1 MISAIVL
8 AAGMSSRYGSQNKL
22 LLPFGEGSVVRCT
35 VQAVLQT
42 KVDQVLVITGHDCE
56 KIEAALIDLPV
67 SFVYNP
73 QYREGEM
80 LSSIQTG
87 LRYLGSLQTK
97 AVSETAS
104 VYIDATMIVLGDQPL
119 LPVPLMKLMMRAFD
133 RNCGEIIAPR
143 FQNLR
148 GHPVLMAR
156 KWWANA
162 LAIPPGHNLRDL
174 LKAHPEAVS
183 FIQVNSD
190 IILRDVDTPEA
201 YVEVCELAGV

>member
-73 QYREGEM
+73 HYREGEM

-87 LRYLGSLQTK
+87 LRHLMSNPKTE

-104 VYIDATMIVLGDQPL
+104 VCMIVLGDQPL
-119 LPVPLMKLMMRAFD
+119 LQVSLVQRLIRAFD

-156 KWWANA
+156 KWWASA

-183 FIQVNSD
+183 FLQVNSD

-201 YVEVCELAGV
+201 YAEVCALAGV